1 MAMAGYIGEALG
13 LQPDITLQP
22 ARVGEV
28 TRYIA
33 NIGKARA
40 LLGYNPATP
49 LREGIHKAV
58 AWSQAWQAPARS
70 IQAGVTGAAAED

>member
-1 MAMAGYIGEALG
+1 VTMAEYIGEALG
-13 LQPDITLQP
+13 IRPDMTIKP

-40 LLGYNPATP
+40 LLNYNPATP

-58 AWSQAWQAPARS
+58 AW
-70 IQAGVTGAAAED
+70 AAEWWSRQTASGS